1 MKPFKLVSYQPN
13 SAHKE
18 DDHEIE
24 MAMTQVKT
32 IQKNAQE
39 IEQLIQNK
47 TELESWMQS
56 KLTKASDYLTA
67 VHDSL
72 YSQNK

>member
-1 MKPFKLVSYQPN
+1 MQPLKLVNYLPS
-13 SAHKE
+13 SVSKE

-24 MAMTQVKT
+24 MAMTQIKS
-32 IQKNAQE
+32 IIKNAE
-39 IEQLIQNK
+39 YIHQLIQNK

-72 YSQNK
+72 DSKN